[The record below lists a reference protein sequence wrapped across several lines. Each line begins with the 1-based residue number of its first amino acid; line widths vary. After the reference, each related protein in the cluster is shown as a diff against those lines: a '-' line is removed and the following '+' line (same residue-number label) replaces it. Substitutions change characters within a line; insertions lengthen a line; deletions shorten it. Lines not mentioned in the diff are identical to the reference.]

1 MFGKTIRENGLP
13 HFRFHDLRH
22 YCASIMHAL
31 NVLDAY
37 IIQSGGWETDT
48 VTKRVYH
55 HALTEKSTSTDRQV
69 NSHFSG
75 LMG

>member
-1 MFGKTIRENGLP
+1 
-13 HFRFHDLRH
+13 
-22 YCASIMHAL
+22 MHAL

-37 IIQSGGWETDT
+37 IIQRGGWETDT
-48 VTKRVYH
+48 VTKRVYR